1 MYKLWESK
9 NCSNSAIKK
18 ILYGTIISGNLLVQK
33 SLIDDII
40 NALDGFEPGLVTNS
54 ANWKNWIAE
63 LDLRTCKYCKK
74 MHGKV
79 YSITEVVYDEPPV
92 HDNCRCEI
100 KQMLAIFAG
109 YATRDGL
116 EGADYWL
123 KQYRQL
129 PECYITKEEA
139 ITLGWVSVL
148 GNLNDVAPN
157 MMIGGDVYE
166 NRNGHLPEAEGRIWY
181 EADINYTD
189 GFRTRHRILYSNDGL
204 VFVTYDHYK
213 TFIEII

>member
-1 MYKLWESK
+1 MMSHL
-9 NCSNSAIKK
+9 
-18 ILYGTIISGNLLVQK
+18 
-33 SLIDDII
+33 
-40 NALDGFEPGLVTNS
+40 
-54 ANWKNWIAE
+54 
-63 LDLRTCKYCKK
+63 
-74 MHGKV
+74 
-79 YSITEVVYDEPPV
+79 
-92 HDNCRCEI
+92 
-100 KQMLAIFAG
+100 
-109 YATRDGL
+109 
-116 EGADYWL
+116 
-123 KQYRQL
+123 QL

-157 MMIGGDVYE
+157 MMIGGNVYE

>member
-92 HDNCRCEI
+92 QDNCRCEI

-123 KQYRQL
+123 
-129 PECYITKEEA
+129 
-139 ITLGWVSVL
+139 
-148 GNLNDVAPN
+148 
-157 MMIGGDVYE
+157 
-166 NRNGHLPEAEGRIWY
+166 
-181 EADINYTD
+181 
-189 GFRTRHRILYSNDGL
+189 
-204 VFVTYDHYK
+204 
-213 TFIEII
+213 